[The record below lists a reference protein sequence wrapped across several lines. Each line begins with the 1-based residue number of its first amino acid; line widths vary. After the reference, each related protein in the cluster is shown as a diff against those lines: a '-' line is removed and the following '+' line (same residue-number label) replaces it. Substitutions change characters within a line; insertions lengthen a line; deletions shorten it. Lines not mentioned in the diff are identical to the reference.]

1 MLSFTKLL
9 YFTCSFTR
17 KHANSTFH
25 KFCYSAAD
33 MCHREVKIIP
43 PSIRRARKS
52 RKCVKWS
59 KFTARDPTR
68 AYQYLNVE
76 CRPGFPRGFSPNE
89 LKFSIEMRIVGIPS
103 STRWNRLQDNER
115 EAVSLV
121 SSSVSISFTFFSV
134 FFSCV
139 YWNFLTIPRGT
150 TIFLFFNKENSFQQC
165 QTGRFPR
172 ITIII
177 VALTSELLLLLLRR
191 ADLEF
196 SIRVQPD
203 SYELYL
209 FRYTSWA
216 KDEKPQA
223 QLQSLSVSF
232 AAGRM
237 CNHVDWLL
245 CQCQAITGY
254 GFEVDYK
261 ILMLGHMALCFPKI
275 GWNLIKFAS
284 LQSCLYG
291 SWIDWNLHFKGYAML
306 HHFNQVPSGGS
317 FRNIRLHSLTLREWT
332 KHRSLHFARY

>member
-1 MLSFTKLL
+1 MQIPLSTSSATQPRICVTEKWK
-9 YFTCSFTR
+9 SFR
-17 KHANSTFH
+17 SRFVELENPENALNEANLE
-25 KFCYSAAD
+25 
-33 MCHREVKIIP
+33 RE
-43 PSIRRARKS
+43 
-52 RKCVKWS
+52 
-59 KFTARDPTR
+59 TR
-68 AYQYLNVE
+68 ANQYLNVE

-103 STRWNRLQDNER
+103 STRWNRLQDNEDGSCVPR
-115 EAVSLV
+115 FRRQFL
-121 SSSVSISFTFFSV
+121 FLLFFLH

-139 YWNFLTIPRGT
+139 YWNFLTIPSGT
-150 TIFLFFNKENSFQQC
+150 TIFLLFFNEENSFQQC

-177 VALTSELLLLLLRR
+177 VALTSELLLLRK

-196 SIRVQPD
+196 SIRVPPD

-216 KDEKPQA
+216 KLKNHKRSYS
-223 QLQSLSVSF
+223 SLSVSF

-237 CNHVDWLL
+237 CNHVDWPVPGNYRIRLWSRL
-245 CQCQAITGY
+245 QYFDVETH
-254 GFEVDYK
+254 VP
-261 ILMLGHMALCFPKI
+261 LCFPKI

-306 HHFNQVPSGGS
+306 HHFNQVPSGGC
-317 FRNIRLHSLTLREWT
+317 FRNIRLHSLNIREWA
-332 KHRSLHFARY
+332 KHY